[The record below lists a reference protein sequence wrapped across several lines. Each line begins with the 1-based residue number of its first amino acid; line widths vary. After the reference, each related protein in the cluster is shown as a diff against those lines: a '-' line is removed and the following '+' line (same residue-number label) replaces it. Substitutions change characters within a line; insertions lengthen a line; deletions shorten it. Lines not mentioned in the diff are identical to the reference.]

1 MKSSNPQSGIYE
13 AETSRTLD
21 NNGGNPACNQGGM
34 IVIEGNGSRESHKG
48 DGYAESETMYTL
60 NTVEQHAVCVS
71 QDAYDKYSES
81 EHGATIKQSG
91 GAYGGE
97 ASR

>member
-1 MKSSNPQSGIYE
+1 
-13 AETSRTLD
+13 
-21 NNGGNPACNQGGM
+21 M

-91 GAYGGE
+91 GAYGGGSESLVIQQTTGPLMASGYSKLGTQE
-97 ASR
+97 AMSGMYIVQE